1 MAIRRIFVG
10 LRLFFATFFTEN
22 GEQPILK
29 IDRYVTYPSIRGAG
43 DGSRTHTTS
52 LEGWDSTAELH
63 PQNTVYSI
71 IEKPLCQYLFCQYF
85 VVL

>member
-43 DGSRTHTTS
+43 EGSRTHTTS

-63 PQNTVYSI
+63 PQNVYHFT
-71 IEKPLCQYLFCQYF
+71 IEKIVCQYF
-85 VVL
+85 F